1 MTLTF
6 DELLDLAARDGKPLE
21 IEIRSLGKKVFI
33 RNPSS
38 ADVDEW
44 RLWANRNQGTGK
56 PMAAKVVQIMMCDQF
71 GERIVPQT
79 DEALAVLADGNP
91 KVIDEIA
98 SSACPCSKSRARTT
112 WRPKKK
118 TEGEPVG
125 TVRPPARPRT
135 GNSRCRKAEA

>member
-6 DELLDLAARDGKPLE
+6 DELLDLAARDGKPME

-44 RLWANRNQGTGK
+44 RLYANRNQGTGK
-56 PMAAKVVQIMMCDQF
+56 PMAAKVVQIMLCDQF
-71 GERIVPQT
+71 GERLVPQT
-79 DEALAVLADGNP
+79 DEALAALADGNP

-98 SSACPCSKSRARTT
+98 LRCMPLLKEPSDDDLETE
-112 WRPKKK
+112 KKD
-118 TEGEPVG
+118 
-125 TVRPPARPRT
+125 
-135 GNSRCRKAEA
+135 